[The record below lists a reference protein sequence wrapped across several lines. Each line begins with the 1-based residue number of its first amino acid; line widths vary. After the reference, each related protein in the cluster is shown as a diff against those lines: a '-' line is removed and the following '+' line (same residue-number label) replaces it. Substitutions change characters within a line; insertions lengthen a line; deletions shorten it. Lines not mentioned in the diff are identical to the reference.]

1 MSNNKR
7 IPNIAQL
14 HAARNQKEQ
23 ARNEIFTI
31 VLNKCIEQILETN
44 NKKNQTYLYFEVP
57 NIIIGFQEYDR
68 LACIHYLIH
77 ELSREGYKVEFVE
90 PVYLYIDWST
100 NILKPKSIDSMVMQN
115 VIPTSNP
122 ERLKQQTKELL
133 KKYPH
138 ASKIVFEYEDS
149 TQVPKRGDASSKNKK
164 NKK

>member
-1 MSNNKR
+1 MFNNKK
-7 IPNIAQL
+7 IPNINQL

-44 NKKNQTYLYFEVP
+44 NKNNKTYLYFEVP

-68 LACIHYLIH
+68 LACIHFLIH
-77 ELSREGYKVEFVE
+77 ELSRENYKVEFVE
-90 PVYLYIDWST
+90 PFYLYIDWSA
-100 NILKPKSIDSMVMQN
+100 NLLKSKSIDNIAIQN

-138 ASKIVFEYEDS
+138 ASKIVFEYEDVAS
-149 TQVPKRGDASSKNKK
+149 KKKQDASSKNKK
-164 NKK
+164 NKR

>member
-1 MSNNKR
+1 MFNNKK
-7 IPNIAQL
+7 IPNISQL

-44 NKKNQTYLYFEVP
+44 NKNNKTYLYFEVP

-68 LACIHYLIH
+68 LACIHFLIH
-77 ELSREGYKVEFVE
+77 ELSRENYKVEFVE
-90 PVYLYIDWST
+90 PFYLYIDWST
-100 NILKPKSIDSMVMQN
+100 NLLKPKSIDNIHIQN

-138 ASKIVFEYEDS
+138 ASKIVFEYEDVAS
-149 TQVPKRGDASSKNKK
+149 QKKNDASLKSKK
-164 NKK
+164 NKR